1 MSLPSKRRIWG
12 WGIKLSRY
20 TVIYDACVLYP
31 APLRDFLIELATTE
45 LYRAKW
51 TAEIHEEWISN
62 LLENRSD
69 LKPEQLERTRTL
81 MDDAVM
87 DCLVEGYADLL
98 PSLQLPD
105 PDDRHVL
112 AAAIKSGADAI
123 VTLNLKDF
131 PDDILEQY
139 DIEVLHPDEFIHHQ
153 FGLRQ
158 AAVIVTAQRCRK
170 RLKNPPK
177 TPQEY
182 LEILAKQ
189 SLPNTVRELSE
200 YVSVI

>member
-1 MSLPSKRRIWG
+1 
-12 WGIKLSRY
+12 
-20 TVIYDACVLYP
+20 
-31 APLRDFLIELATTE
+31 
-45 LYRAKW
+45 
-51 TAEIHEEWISN
+51 
-62 LLENRSD
+62 
-69 LKPEQLERTRTL
+69 LERTRTL